1 MIKYPIYMDY
11 NATTPLDKR
20 VLKAMIPYLTEHFG
34 NAASRSHAY
43 GWKAA
48 EAVDT
53 ARQQVADLLGCTS
66 KEIVFTSGATEAV
79 NLAIKGV
86 FEVFRQKGNHII
98 TVKTEHKAVLDTC
111 QHLEKLGE
119 YPFGAEV
126 TYLDVDIEGNIS
138 LENLEKAIKKE
149 TILISVMAANNETG
163 VLYPIKQIAQIAHQ
177 HGVLFH
183 SDATQAVGKIPI
195 NVLEDEIDLLNFS
208 GHKLYGPKG
217 VGALYIRKKLNIT
230 AQQDGGK
237 HERGMRSGTLNVAGI
252 VGLGEAAQLCQQ
264 EINSEATRLSELRN
278 KLETGILEQ
287 IPSAKLNGSPQNR
300 LPNTTN
306 ISFGKID
313 GEQLLMSLNEIAVSN
328 GSACNSAS
336 TEPSYVLKA
345 MGLDDESAYSS
356 VRFSLGRMTQ
366 ESDIDLAIRHV
377 VSIVEKMI
385 IAH

>member
-1 MIKYPIYMDY
+1 MDY

-20 VLKAMIPYLTEHFG
+20 VLEAMMPYLTEHFG
-34 NAASRSHAY
+34 NSASRSHTF

-53 ARQQVADLLGCTS
+53 ARQQLADLCGCTN
-66 KEIVFTSGATEAV
+66 KEIIFTSGATEAV

-86 FEVFRQKGNHII
+86 FEAFSQKGNHII
-98 TVKTEHKAVLDTC
+98 TIKTEHKAVLDTC
-111 QHLEKLGE
+111 QHLEKLG
-119 YPFGAEV
+119 ADV
-126 TYLDVDIEGNIS
+126 TYLEVDAEGNIS

-163 VLYPIKQIAQIAHQ
+163 VIYPIKQIAEIAHR

-183 SDATQAVGKIPI
+183 SDATQAIGKLQL
-195 NVLEDEIDLLNFS
+195 NVIEDEIDLLNFS

-217 VGALYIRKKLNIT
+217 VGVLYVRKKLNII

-237 HERGMRSGTLNVAGI
+237 HERGMRSGTLNVTGI
-252 VGLGEAAQLCQQ
+252 VGLGEAAEICQ
-264 EINSEATRLSELRN
+264 NSMSEEVERLSNLRN
-278 KLETGILEQ
+278 KLESGILEKLP
-287 IPSAKLNGSPQNR
+287 IAKINGNIAQR

-306 ISFGKID
+306 ICFGKID
-313 GEQLLMSLNEIAVSN
+313 GEQLLMNLNKIAVSN

-345 MGLDDESAYSS
+345 MGLDDESAYNS

-366 ESDIDLAIRHV
+366 ESDIDLAIEHV
-377 VSIVEKMI
+377 LNVVEKMI

>member
-1 MIKYPIYMDY
+1 MDY

-20 VLKAMIPYLTEHFG
+20 VLEAMMPYLTEHFG
-34 NAASRSHAY
+34 NSASRSHAF

-53 ARQQVADLLGCTS
+53 ARQQLADLCGCTN
-66 KEIVFTSGATEAV
+66 KEIIFTSGATEAV

-86 FEVFRQKGNHII
+86 FEAFSQKGNHII

-111 QHLEKLGE
+111 QHLEKLG
-119 YPFGAEV
+119 ADV
-126 TYLDVDIEGNIS
+126 TYLEVDAEGNIS

-163 VLYPIKQIAQIAHQ
+163 VIYPTKLIAEIAHQ

-183 SDATQAVGKIPI
+183 SDATQAVGKMQL
-195 NVLEDEIDLLNFS
+195 NVIEDEIDLLNFS

-217 VGALYIRKKLNIT
+217 VGALYVRKKLNII

-237 HERGMRSGTLNVAGI
+237 HERGMRSGTLNVTGI
-252 VGLGEAAQLCQQ
+252 VGLGEAAEICQ
-264 EINSEATRLSELRN
+264 NSMSEEAERLSNLRN
-278 KLETGILEQ
+278 KLESGILEKLP
-287 IPSAKLNGSPQNR
+287 IAKINGDIAQR

-306 ISFGKID
+306 ICFGKID
-313 GEQLLMSLNEIAVSN
+313 GEQLLMNFNKIAVSN

-345 MGLDDESAYSS
+345 MGLDDESAYNS

-366 ESDIDLAIRHV
+366 ASDIDLAIEHV
-377 VSIVEKMI
+377 INVIEKMI

>member
-20 VLKAMIPYLTEHFG
+20 VLEAMMPYLTEHFG
-34 NAASRSHAY
+34 NSASRSHAY

-48 EAVDT
+48 EAIDT
-53 ARQQVADLLGCTS
+53 ARQQVADLLGCTT
-66 KEIVFTSGATEAV
+66 KEIIFTSGATEAV

-86 FEVFRQKGNHII
+86 FEAFRHKGNHII

-111 QHLEKLGE
+111 QHLEKLG
-119 YPFGAEV
+119 ADV
-126 TYLDVDIEGNIS
+126 TYLDVNAEGNIS

-163 VLYPIKQIAQIAHQ
+163 VIYPIKQIAEIAHRN
-177 HGVLFH
+177 GVLFH
-183 SDATQAVGKIPI
+183 SDATQAVGKMQT

-217 VGALYIRKKLNIT
+217 VGALYIRKKLNIV

-237 HERGMRSGTLNVAGI
+237 HERGVRSGTLNVTGI
-252 VGLGEAAQLCQQ
+252 VGLGEAAEICQ
-264 EINSEATRLSELRN
+264 NSMSEEAERLSILRN
-278 KLETGILEQ
+278 KLENSILEKL
-287 IPSAKLNGSPQNR
+287 PFAKINGNIAQR

-313 GEQLLMSLNEIAVSN
+313 GEQLLMNLNEIAVSN

-336 TEPSYVLKA
+336 TEPSYVLKS

-356 VRFSLGRMTQ
+356 VRFSLGRLSQ
-366 ESDIDLAIRHV
+366 ESDIDLATEHV
-377 VSIVEKMI
+377 VKVVEKMK
-385 IAH
+385 

>member
-20 VLKAMIPYLTEHFG
+20 VLEAMIPYLTEHFG

-48 EAVDT
+48 EAVDA

-86 FEVFRQKGNHII
+86 FEAFRYKGNHII

-111 QHLEKLGE
+111 QHLEKLG
-119 YPFGAEV
+119 AEV
-126 TYLDVDIEGNIS
+126 TYLDVDVEGNIS

-163 VLYPIKQIAQIAHQ
+163 VLYPIKQIARIAHQ

-217 VGALYIRKKLNIT
+217 VGTLYIRKKLNII

-287 IPSAKLNGSPQNR
+287 IPAAKLNGNPQNR

-313 GEQLLMSLNEIAVSN
+313 GEQLLMNLNEIAVSN

-356 VRFSLGRMTQ
+356 VRFSLGKMTQ
-366 ESDIDLAIRHV
+366 ESDIDLAIEHIVSV
-377 VSIVEKMI
+377 VAKMK
-385 IAH
+385 

>member
-1 MIKYPIYMDY
+1 MDY
-11 NATTPLDKR
+11 NATTPLDMR
-20 VLKAMIPYLTEHFG
+20 VLEAIMPYLTEHFG
-34 NAASRSHAY
+34 NSASRSHAY

-53 ARQQVADLLGCTS
+53 ARQQLADFLGCTK
-66 KEIVFTSGATEAV
+66 KEIIFTSGATEAV

-86 FEVFRQKGNHII
+86 FEAFSQKGNHII

-111 QHLEKLGE
+111 QHIEKLG
-119 YPFGAEV
+119 ADV
-126 TYLDVDIEGNIS
+126 TYLAVDTEGNIS

-163 VLYPIKQIAQIAHQ
+163 VIYPIKQIAEIAHR

-183 SDATQAVGKIPI
+183 SDATQAVGKMQI
-195 NVLEDEIDLLNFS
+195 NVIEDEIDLLNFS

-217 VGALYIRKKLNIT
+217 VGALYLRKKLNII

-237 HERGMRSGTLNVAGI
+237 HERGMRSGTLNVTGI
-252 VGLGEAAQLCQQ
+252 VGLGEAAEICQ
-264 EINSEATRLSELRN
+264 NSMSKEAVRLSNLRN
-278 KLETGILEQ
+278 KLENGILEKLS
-287 IPSAKLNGSPQNR
+287 IAKINGNIALR

-306 ISFGKID
+306 ICFGKID
-313 GEQLLMSLNEIAVSN
+313 GEQLLMNLNKIAVSN

-345 MGLDDESAYSS
+345 MGLDDESAYNS

-366 ESDIDLAIRHV
+366 ESDIELAIEHV
-377 VSIVEKMI
+377 LNVVEKMI

>member
-1 MIKYPIYMDY
+1 MDY

-20 VLKAMIPYLTEHFG
+20 VLEAMLPYLTEHFG
-34 NAASRSHAY
+34 NAASRSHTY

-66 KEIVFTSGATEAV
+66 KEIIFTSGATEAV

-86 FEVFRQKGNHII
+86 FESFSQKRNHII

-126 TYLDVDIEGNIS
+126 TYLDVDSEGNIS

-163 VLYPIKQIAQIAHQ
+163 VIYPIKQIAEIAHR

-183 SDATQAVGKIPI
+183 SDATQAVGKIPL

-217 VGALYIRKKLNIT
+217 VGALYIRKKLNIV

-237 HERGMRSGTLNVAGI
+237 HERGMRSGTLNVTGI
-252 VGLGEAAQLCQQ
+252 VGLGEAAEICQ
-264 EINSEATRLSELRN
+264 NSMNEEAERLSILRN
-278 KLETGILEQ
+278 KLENSILEKL
-287 IPSAKLNGSPQNR
+287 PFAKINGNTAQR
-300 LPNTTN
+300 LTNTSN
-306 ISFGKID
+306 ISFGNID
-313 GEQLLMSLNEIAVSN
+313 GEQLLMNLNEIAVSN

-366 ESDIDLAIRHV
+366 ENDIDLAIKHIV
-377 VSIVEKMI
+377 NVVEKMK
-385 IAH
+385 

>member
-20 VLKAMIPYLTEHFG
+20 VLEAMIPYLTEHFG

-86 FEVFRQKGNHII
+86 FEAFRQKGNHII

-111 QHLEKLGE
+111 QHLEKLG
-119 YPFGAEV
+119 AEV
-126 TYLDVDIEGNIS
+126 TYLDVDVEGNIS

-177 HGVLFH
+177 HSVLFH

-195 NVLEDEIDLLNFS
+195 NVLEDEIDLLNFW
-208 GHKLYGPKG
+208 GHKLYGTKG
-217 VGALYIRKKLNIT
+217 VGALYIRKKLNII

-287 IPSAKLNGSPQNR
+287 IPSAKLNGNPQNR
-300 LPNTTN
+300 LTNTTN

-366 ESDIDLAIRHV
+366 EHDIDLAISHV
-377 VSIVEKMI
+377 VSVVEKMI

>member
-1 MIKYPIYMDY
+1 MKYPIYMDY

-20 VLKAMIPYLTEHFG
+20 VLEAMLPYLTEHFG
-34 NAASRSHAY
+34 NAASRSHAF

-48 EAVDT
+48 EAVDI
-53 ARQQVADLLGCTS
+53 AREQIANLLGAS
-66 KEIVFTSGATEAV
+66 NKEIIFTSGATESI
-79 NLAIKGV
+79 NLAIKGI
-86 FEVFRQKGNHII
+86 FEAFRHKGNHII

-119 YPFGAEV
+119 YPFGAEI
-126 TYLDVDIEGNIS
+126 TYLDVDSEGNIS

-149 TILISVMAANNETG
+149 TILISVMAANNEIG
-163 VLYPIKQIAQIAHQ
+163 VIYPIKEIAKIAHK
-177 HGVLFH
+177 HHILLH
-183 SDATQAVGKIPI
+183 TDATQAVGKLPL
-195 NVLEDEIDLLNFS
+195 NVLDDEIDLLSFS
-208 GHKLYGPKG
+208 GHKIYGPKG
-217 VGALYIRKKLNIT
+217 VGALYVRKKLNIT

-252 VGLGEAAQLCQQ
+252 VGLGEAAEFCQNSMFQ
-264 EINSEATRLSELRN
+264 EASRLSDLRN
-278 KLETGILEQ
+278 KLEQGILKKL
-287 IPSAKLNGSPQNR
+287 PFAKINGNQNTR

-313 GEQLLMSLNEIAVSN
+313 GEQLLLSLNEIAVSN

-356 VRFSLGRMTQ
+356 IRFSLGRMTQ
-366 ESDIDLAIRHV
+366 ESDIEIAINH
-377 VSIVEKMI
+377 VEKVVNKVKQVS
-385 IAH
+385 

>member
-1 MIKYPIYMDY
+1 MDY

-20 VLKAMIPYLTEHFG
+20 VLEAIMPYLTEHFG
-34 NAASRSHAY
+34 NTASRSHAY

-53 ARQQVADLLGCTS
+53 ARQQLADFLGCTK
-66 KEIVFTSGATEAV
+66 KEIIFTSGATEAV

-86 FEVFRQKGNHII
+86 FETFSQKGNHII

-111 QHLEKLGE
+111 QHLEKLG
-119 YPFGAEV
+119 ADV
-126 TYLDVDIEGNIS
+126 TYLEVDAEGNIS

-163 VLYPIKQIAQIAHQ
+163 VIYPIKQMAEIAHR

-183 SDATQAVGKIPI
+183 SDATQAVGKMQI
-195 NVLEDEIDLLNFS
+195 NVIEEEIDLLNFS

-217 VGALYIRKKLNIT
+217 VGVLYLRKKLSII

-237 HERGMRSGTLNVAGI
+237 HERGIRSGTLNVTGI
-252 VGLGEAAQLCQQ
+252 VGLGEAAEICQ
-264 EINSEATRLSELRN
+264 NSMSEEAERLSNLRN
-278 KLETGILEQ
+278 KLENGILE
-287 IPSAKLNGSPQNR
+287 KLPNTKINGNIAQR

-306 ISFGKID
+306 ICFGNID
-313 GEQLLMSLNEIAVSN
+313 GEQLLMNLNKIAVSN

-345 MGLDDESAYSS
+345 MGLDDESAYNS

-366 ESDIDLAIRHV
+366 ESDIELAIEHV
-377 VSIVEKMI
+377 LNVVEKMI

>member
-1 MIKYPIYMDY
+1 MDY
-11 NATTPLDKR
+11 NATTPLDKQ
-20 VLKAMIPYLTEHFG
+20 VLEAMMPYLTEHFG
-34 NAASRSHAY
+34 NSASRSHAY

-53 ARQQVADLLGCTS
+53 ARQQLADLCGCTN
-66 KEIVFTSGATEAV
+66 KEIIFTSGATEAV

-86 FEVFRQKGNHII
+86 FEAFSQKGNHII

-111 QHLEKLGE
+111 QHLEKLG
-119 YPFGAEV
+119 ADV
-126 TYLDVDIEGNIS
+126 TYLEVDADGNIS

-163 VLYPIKQIAQIAHQ
+163 VIYPIKQIAEIAHQ

-183 SDATQAVGKIPI
+183 SDATQAVGKMQI
-195 NVLEDEIDLLNFS
+195 NVIEDEIDLLNFS

-217 VGALYIRKKLNIT
+217 VGALYVRKKLNII

-237 HERGMRSGTLNVAGI
+237 HERGMRSGTLNVTGI
-252 VGLGEAAQLCQQ
+252 VGLGQAAEICQNSMSEEA
-264 EINSEATRLSELRN
+264 ERLSNLRN
-278 KLETGILEQ
+278 KLENGILEKLP
-287 IPSAKLNGSPQNR
+287 IAKINGNITKR

-306 ISFGKID
+306 ICFDKID
-313 GEQLLMSLNEIAVSN
+313 GEQLLMNLNKIAVSN

-345 MGLDDESAYSS
+345 MGLDDESAYNS

-366 ESDIDLAIRHV
+366 ASDIDLAIEHV
-377 VSIVEKMI
+377 INVIQKMI

>member
-1 MIKYPIYMDY
+1 MDY

-20 VLKAMIPYLTEHFG
+20 VLEAIMPYLTEHFG
-34 NAASRSHAY
+34 NTASRSHAY

-53 ARQQVADLLGCTS
+53 ARQQLADFLGCTK
-66 KEIVFTSGATEAV
+66 KEIIFTSGATEAV

-86 FEVFRQKGNHII
+86 FETFSQKGNHII

-111 QHLEKLGE
+111 QHLEKLG
-119 YPFGAEV
+119 ADV
-126 TYLDVDIEGNIS
+126 TYLEVDAEGNIS

-163 VLYPIKQIAQIAHQ
+163 VIYPIKQIAEIAHR
-177 HGVLFH
+177 HDVLFH
-183 SDATQAVGKIPI
+183 SDATQAVGKIQI
-195 NVLEDEIDLLNFS
+195 NVIEEEIDLLNFS

-217 VGALYIRKKLNIT
+217 VGVLYLRKKLSII

-237 HERGMRSGTLNVAGI
+237 HERGMRSGTLNVTGI
-252 VGLGEAAQLCQQ
+252 VGLGEAAEICQ
-264 EINSEATRLSELRN
+264 NSMSEEAERLSNLRN
-278 KLETGILEQ
+278 KLENGILE
-287 IPSAKLNGSPQNR
+287 KLPNTKINGNIAQR

-306 ISFGKID
+306 ICFGKID
-313 GEQLLMSLNEIAVSN
+313 GEQLLMNLNKIAVSN

-345 MGLDDESAYSS
+345 MGLDDESAYNS

-366 ESDIDLAIRHV
+366 ESDIELAIEHV
-377 VSIVEKMI
+377 LNVVEKMI

>member
-1 MIKYPIYMDY
+1 MDY

-20 VLKAMIPYLTEHFG
+20 VLEAIMPYLTEHFG
-34 NAASRSHAY
+34 NTASRSHAY

-53 ARQQVADLLGCTS
+53 ARQQLADFLGCTK
-66 KEIVFTSGATEAV
+66 KEIIFTSGATEAV

-86 FEVFRQKGNHII
+86 FETFSQKGNHII

-111 QHLEKLGE
+111 QHLEKLG
-119 YPFGAEV
+119 ADV
-126 TYLDVDIEGNIS
+126 TYLEVDAEGNIS

-163 VLYPIKQIAQIAHQ
+163 VIYPIKQMAEIAHR
-177 HGVLFH
+177 HGALFH
-183 SDATQAVGKIPI
+183 SDATQAVGKMQI
-195 NVLEDEIDLLNFS
+195 NVIEEEIDLLNFS

-217 VGALYIRKKLNIT
+217 VGVLYLRKKLSII

-237 HERGMRSGTLNVAGI
+237 HERGIRSGTLNVTGI
-252 VGLGEAAQLCQQ
+252 VGLGEAAEICQ
-264 EINSEATRLSELRN
+264 NSMSEEAERLSNLRN
-278 KLETGILEQ
+278 KLENGILE
-287 IPSAKLNGSPQNR
+287 KLPNTKINGNIAQR
-300 LPNTTN
+300 LHNTTN
-306 ISFGKID
+306 ICFGNID
-313 GEQLLMSLNEIAVSN
+313 GEQLLMNLNKIAVSN

-345 MGLDDESAYSS
+345 MGLDDESAYNS

-366 ESDIDLAIRHV
+366 ESDIELAIEHV
-377 VSIVEKMI
+377 LNVVEKMI

>member
-20 VLKAMIPYLTEHFG
+20 VLEAMMPYLTEHFG
-34 NAASRSHAY
+34 NSASRSHAY

-48 EAVDT
+48 EAIDT
-53 ARQQVADLLGCTS
+53 ARQQVADLLGCTT
-66 KEIVFTSGATEAV
+66 KEIIFTSGATEAV
-79 NLAIKGV
+79 NLAMKGV
-86 FEVFRQKGNHII
+86 FEAFSQKGNHIV

-111 QHLEKLGE
+111 QHLEKLG
-119 YPFGAEV
+119 ADV
-126 TYLDVDIEGNIS
+126 TYLDVDSEGNIS

-163 VLYPIKQIAQIAHQ
+163 VIYPIKQIAKIAHRN
-177 HGVLFH
+177 GVLFH
-183 SDATQAVGKIPI
+183 SDATQAVGKIPL
-195 NVLEDEIDLLNFS
+195 NVLEDDIDLLNFS

-217 VGALYIRKKLNIT
+217 VGALYIRKKLNIV

-237 HERGMRSGTLNVAGI
+237 HERGMRSGTLNVTGI
-252 VGLGEAAQLCQQ
+252 VGLGEAAEICQ
-264 EINSEATRLSELRN
+264 NSMSEEAEHLSILRN
-278 KLETGILEQ
+278 KLENGILEKL
-287 IPSAKLNGSPQNR
+287 PFAKINGNIAQR

-313 GEQLLMSLNEIAVSN
+313 GEQLLMNLNEIAVSN

-336 TEPSYVLKA
+336 TEPSYVLKS

-356 VRFSLGRMTQ
+356 VRFSLGRKTQ
-366 ESDIDLAIRHV
+366 ESDIDLAIEHV
-377 VSIVEKMI
+377 VKVVEKMK
-385 IAH
+385 

>member
-20 VLKAMIPYLTEHFG
+20 VLEAMIPYLTEHFG

-86 FEVFRQKGNHII
+86 FEAFRQKGNHII

-126 TYLDVDIEGNIS
+126 TYLDVDVEGNIS

-163 VLYPIKQIAQIAHQ
+163 VLYPIKQIARVAHQ

-217 VGALYIRKKLNIT
+217 VGALYIRKKLNII

-287 IPSAKLNGSPQNR
+287 IPSAKLNGNPQNR
-300 LPNTTN
+300 LTNTTN

-336 TEPSYVLKA
+336 IEPSYVLKA

-366 ESDIDLAIRHV
+366 EHDIDLAISHV
-377 VSIVEKMI
+377 VSVVAKMK
-385 IAH
+385 

>member
-86 FEVFRQKGNHII
+86 FEAFRQKGNHII

-111 QHLEKLGE
+111 QHLEKL
-119 YPFGAEV
+119 GAEV

-287 IPSAKLNGSPQNR
+287 IPSAKLNGNPQNR

-345 MGLDDESAYSS
+345 MGLDDEEAYSS

-366 ESDIDLAIRHV
+366 ECDIDLAISHV
-377 VSIVEKMI
+377 FEVVEKMK
-385 IAH
+385 

>member
-20 VLKAMIPYLTEHFG
+20 VLEAMIPYLTEHFG

-86 FEVFRQKGNHII
+86 FEAFRQKGNHII

-111 QHLEKLGE
+111 QHLEKLG
-119 YPFGAEV
+119 AEV
-126 TYLDVDIEGNIS
+126 TYLDVDVEGNIS

-287 IPSAKLNGSPQNR
+287 IPSAKLNGNPQNR
-300 LPNTTN
+300 LTNTTN

-366 ESDIDLAIRHV
+366 EHDIDLAISHV
-377 VSIVEKMI
+377 VSVVEKMI

>member
-1 MIKYPIYMDY
+1 MDY

-20 VLKAMIPYLTEHFG
+20 VLEAIMPYLTEHFG
-34 NAASRSHAY
+34 NTASRSHAY

-53 ARQQVADLLGCTS
+53 ARQQLADFLGCTK
-66 KEIVFTSGATEAV
+66 KEIIFTSGATEAV

-86 FEVFRQKGNHII
+86 FETFSQKGNHII

-111 QHLEKLGE
+111 QHLEKLG
-119 YPFGAEV
+119 ADV
-126 TYLDVDIEGNIS
+126 TYLEVDAEGNIS

-163 VLYPIKQIAQIAHQ
+163 VIYPIKQMAEIAHR

-183 SDATQAVGKIPI
+183 SDATQAVGKMQI
-195 NVLEDEIDLLNFS
+195 NVIEEEIDLLNFS

-217 VGALYIRKKLNIT
+217 VGVLYLRKKLSII

-237 HERGMRSGTLNVAGI
+237 HERGIRSGTLNVTGI
-252 VGLGEAAQLCQQ
+252 VGLGEAAEICQ
-264 EINSEATRLSELRN
+264 NSMSEEAERLSNLRN
-278 KLETGILEQ
+278 KLENGILE
-287 IPSAKLNGSPQNR
+287 KLPNTKINGNIAQR

-306 ISFGKID
+306 ICFGKID
-313 GEQLLMSLNEIAVSN
+313 GEQLLMNLNKIAVSN

-345 MGLDDESAYSS
+345 MGLDDESAYNS

-366 ESDIDLAIRHV
+366 ESDIELAIEHV
-377 VSIVEKMI
+377 LNVVEKMI